1 MPGELLIHY
10 GNPGSGK
17 TLFAMKE
24 IVLPCVKNNRP
35 FFTNITGI
43 SVSALSALTG
53 VHQSF
58 IKYYVV
64 NNISDV
70 VRYFDDEKLSHDGV
84 FILDE
89 MKDFIDDEKAVSW
102 LESRINVMRKHSVD
116 FVFIAQ
122 QCKKEYIH
130 PNLVGLANACNV
142 YRTRKRENDPNRVY
156 KYYVNGGVP
165 KIIDND
171 VANAVGREIVR
182 KPVEM
187 YNTYETSESA
197 FYTGAENDTY
207 FGLKWWQERKWK
219 LRFAVIGIALVCFF
233 GFFMLMRTF
242 YEFGNQTQMST
253 SVKNISK
260 EVGHENKQY
269 KQNNERS
276 NVRSSDSPN
285 LPNCF
290 QWKICADGICHTDVG
305 TFPAINEIDSRL
317 CTPGGICYD
326 KCQGD
331 NVFSSG
337 GRLLRTG
344 SEVSEGTGRRLRH
357 Q

>member
-64 NNISDV
+64 NNIGDV
-70 VRYFDDEKLSHDGV
+70 IRYFDDEKLSHDGV

-102 LESRINVMRKHSVD
+102 LESRLNVMRKHSVD

-171 VANAVGREIVR
+171 VANAVGKEIVR

-197 FYTGAENDTY
+197 FYNGAENDTY
-207 FGLKWWQERKWK
+207 FGLKWYQERAWK
-219 LRFAVIGIALVCFF
+219 LRFALLAIAVVAVVIVGYIIHSLV
-233 GFFMLMRTF
+233 GAVDSLD
-242 YEFGNQTQMST
+242 
-253 SVKNISK
+253 VKQS
-260 EVGHENKQY
+260 EVGNEPTRKNPI
-269 KQNNERS
+269 ERS
-276 NVRSSDSPN
+276 VERSSVVSN

-290 QWKICADGICHTDVG
+290 QWKICADGICRTDIG

-317 CTPGGICYD
+317 CTPTGICYD

-337 GRLLRTG
+337 GGLLRTG
-344 SEVSEGTGRRLRH
+344 GEVLEGTGRRLRH